1 MKPDLSIFVNQY
13 DRFSEVFLVQLFTR
27 LAKGKNIEVISL
39 RGSQSLTAPGIS
51 VRTVERPF
59 SLRFLLNLPT
69 LFVRLK
75 TINVRLAYRLFVIES
90 GRADK
95 LYFPFI
101 SMLREFEPVLALS
114 GKKIFTSIRGTDIT
128 VTPVH
133 QPEIVSVYKKIAQ
146 CIYAIH
152 FLSEELQ
159 QRAHDY
165 GITFRRER
173 IIYQGVDTEK
183 FQFNGSPL
191 NDKLRLITVGRL
203 HYIKG
208 LEFLLLACLYLER
221 ENIDFQLTIV
231 GEGPERN
238 KLIYLIH
245 YLKLQNNVTLVG
257 KKNHKELRALY
268 REYNV
273 YVHTHLVSGVSNTML
288 EALASN
294 LRVVTFHSNLQ
305 CYTRSNVSALIAE
318 VPIGD
323 VQDLKEKL
331 VTIKRNNDFGNNQ
344 EKVTQ
349 ALEAFSVDTHVK
361 GFMDFFEFDY
371 EAA

>member
-1 MKPDLSIFVNQY
+1 MKPELSVFVNQY
-13 DRFSEVFLVQLFTR
+13 DRFSEVFLVQLFTQ
-27 LAKGKNIEVISL
+27 LAKEKSIEVISL
-39 RGSQSLTAPGIS
+39 RGGQLVTSPGVS
-51 VRTVERPF
+51 VRTIEQPF
-59 SLRFLLNLPT
+59 SFRFLFHLPA
-69 LFVRLK
+69 LLIRLK
-75 TINVRLAYRLFVIES
+75 KINLRIAYRLFVIES

-101 SMLREFEPVLALS
+101 SMVREFEPVIGLS

-146 CIYAIH
+146 RIYANH

-159 QRAHDY
+159 QRTHEY
-165 GITFRRER
+165 GITFGREK

-183 FQFNGSPL
+183 FLFNGAPL
-191 NDKLRLITVGRL
+191 TDKLRLITVGRL

-245 YLKLQNNVTLVG
+245 YLKLHNKVTLVG
-257 KKNHKELRALY
+257 KKNHEELRALY
-268 REYNV
+268 REHNV
-273 YVHTHLVSGVSNTML
+273 YIHTHLVSGVSNTML

-305 CYTRSNVSALIAE
+305 CYTRSIVSALIAE
-318 VPIGD
+318 VPVGD
-323 VQDLKEKL
+323 VQALKEEL
-331 VTIKRNNDFGNNQ
+331 ITIKRNNDFGNDQ
-344 EKVTQ
+344 EKVNQ
-349 ALEAFSVDTHVK
+349 ALESFSVHTHVK
-361 GFMDFFEFDY
+361 GFMAFFEFDR
-371 EAA
+371 